1 MNLRDFLAHLSSEP
15 AWLHAGAVTPLTRA
29 TNGDTPLHAA
39 IWARDD
45 EAARQLI
52 DAGADVN
59 APGEDGYT
67 PIHAA
72 LAQSNVPLARRLTA
86 CGASWEAVNKF
97 ACSVRDAARRSD
109 DPAVRALLEQEEV
122 VSRCPA
128 GSATSGSSPGITAI
142 CGQIS
147 SFSACAPSSSASAP
161 PPWRRASADIDVD
174 AVCGPLVEGA
184 FVALM
189 VASDLGVEFY
199 YTERF
204 APQADGSPQ
213 SLFPVEYRV
222 PAVLRDRLRGK
233 RVAIVNDVISAGSA
247 VRGTLVDLEAC
258 GAETVAMA
266 ALAVLGPSA
275 GRVRRSSTSWP
286 SRLWPRFR
294 SRCGRRPS
302 ARCAVPAWAFRTSPT
317 GTGRRPLQLLWMS

>member
-1 MNLRDFLAHLSSEP
+1 MNLHDFLTHLSGEP
-15 AWLHAGAVTPLTRA
+15 AWVHVGAVTPLTRA
-29 TNGDTPLHAA
+29 SNGDTPLHAA

-86 CGASWEAVNKF
+86 RGASWDAVNKF
-97 ACSVRDAARRSD
+97 ACTVRDAARRSD
-109 DPAVRALLEQEEV
+109 DPAVRALLEQEEL
-122 VSRCPA
+122 VSQLPGRIGHFRLESGYHSDLWTDLELLCLRPEFVRQRA
-128 GSATSGSSPGITAI
+128 ATLAARLGSH
-142 CGQIS
+142 
-147 SFSACAPSSSASAP
+147 
-161 PPWRRASADIDVD
+161 RVD

-204 APQADGSPQ
+204 VPRADGPAH

-222 PAVLRDRLRGK
+222 PAVLRGRLHGK

-247 VRGTLVDLEAC
+247 VRGTLADLESC
-258 GAETVAMA
+258 GAETIVVG
-266 ALAVLGPSA
+266 ALAVLGASA
-275 GRVRRSSTSWP
+275 GE
-286 SRLWPRFR
+286 FA
-294 SRCGRRPS
+294 
-302 ARCAVPAWAFRTSPT
+302 ARHNLALESLASFPFTMWTPAEC
-317 GTGRRPLQLLWMS
+317 PLCRAGVALQNIPAGNA